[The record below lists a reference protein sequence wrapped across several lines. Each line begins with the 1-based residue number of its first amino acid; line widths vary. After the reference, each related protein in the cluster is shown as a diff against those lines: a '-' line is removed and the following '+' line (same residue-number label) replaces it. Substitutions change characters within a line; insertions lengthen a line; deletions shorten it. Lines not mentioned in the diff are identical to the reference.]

1 MHHILMTQSD
11 GLQSAVEN
19 RDQPLCPYDDASG
32 REIVSHDTWSAIADD
47 EVKLFVESL
56 PFILI
61 RLDREGV
68 VTLWN
73 NTASKIFGISEKEA
87 KGHALAHCGIKWQKP
102 ADMEQQISGWLQT
115 ESTLRCDDVG
125 YYNGGEIRF
134 VGFSVKPVVANQ
146 NQHLGFIVTGAEVTE
161 RKCLEEQLRQS
172 HKLEAV
178 GQLAAGI
185 AHEINTPA
193 QYVADNTTFLKE
205 SSPQIMQ
212 LVSLCQE
219 IRHQADSGS
228 IAPELLEKFDR
239 IVEQADLPFLEKE
252 IPRAID
258 QSLEGLMRISKIV
271 KAMKEFSHPGS
282 NEKSPSD
289 INRAIE
295 TTITVARNEWKYV
308 AEVDT
313 QFDNALPPV
322 PCLQG
327 ELNQVIL
334 NLIVNAAQAIAS
346 VVGDG
351 SNGKGKITISTRRAK
366 ESIEIAIRDT
376 GPGIPPAIQSRI
388 FEPFF
393 TTKPVGKG
401 TGQGLA
407 MAHST
412 IVKRHQGRIWFES
425 ELGKGTTF
433 FIQLPLDVPQ
443 IANTKP

>member
-1 MHHILMTQSD
+1 MTEFHEM
-11 GLQSAVEN
+11 LAVLGACDEQLRQRN
-19 RDQPLCPYDDASG
+19 DALEQQVLTCARELAVAHDQVRL
-32 REIVSHDTWSAIADD
+32 
-47 EVKLFVESL
+47 LVESL

-61 RLDREGV
+61 GLDPAGS

-73 NTASKIFGISEKEA
+73 NTASKIFGIGEAEA
-87 KGHALAHCGIKWQKP
+87 KGRLFSECGIKWQKP
-102 ADMEQQISGWLQT
+102 DEMQTQISNWLKT
-115 ESTLRCDDVG
+115 DSTVRCDDIG
-125 YYNGGEIRF
+125 YYSADEVRF
-134 VGFSVKPVVANQ
+134 VGFSVKPLVVNRGERV
-146 NQHLGFIVTGAEVTE
+146 GFIVTGAEVTE
-161 RKCLEEQLRQS
+161 RKALEEQLRQA

-185 AHEINTPA
+185 AHEINTPT
-193 QYVADNTTFLKE
+193 QYVADNTTFLGE
-205 SSPQIMQ
+205 STPQILQ
-212 LVSLCQE
+212 LLAVCKEMRQ
-219 IRHQADSGS
+219 QANSGS
-228 IAPELLEKFDR
+228 IPQELLQKFDCM
-239 IVEQADLPFLEKE
+239 VAHSDLPFLEKE
-252 IPRAID
+252 IPRAIA
-258 QSLEGLMRISKIV
+258 QSLEGLDRISRIV

-282 NEKSPSD
+282 NEKTATD

-308 AEVDT
+308 AEVQTDL
-313 QFDNALPPV
+313 DPSLPMV

-351 SNGKGKITISTRRAK
+351 STGKGKITISTRPLPD
-366 ESIEIAIRDT
+366 SIEIAIRDT
-376 GPGIPPAIQSRI
+376 GTGIPAGIQSRI

-412 IVKRHQGRIWFES
+412 IVKRHQGRIWFET
-425 ELGKGTTF
+425 EVGQGTTF
-433 FIQLPLDVPQ
+433 FIQLPLNGSN
-443 IANTKP
+443 NTQR

>member
-1 MHHILMTQSD
+1 MTEFNDMLAMLGACDEQLRQRND
-11 GLQSAVEN
+11 ALEQQVLTCARELAVAH
-19 RDQPLCPYDDASG
+19 DQVRL
-32 REIVSHDTWSAIADD
+32 
-47 EVKLFVESL
+47 LVESL

-61 RLDREGV
+61 GLDSAGS

-73 NTASKIFGISEKEA
+73 YTASKIFGISETDA
-87 KGHALAHCGIKWQKP
+87 KGRPFADCGIQWQKP
-102 ADMEQQISGWLQT
+102 EEMQKQISHWLKT
-115 ESTLRCDDVG
+115 DSTLRCDDVG
-125 YYNGGEIRF
+125 YYRNDEVRF
-134 VGFSVKPVVANQ
+134 VGFSVKPLAVNHNERV
-146 NQHLGFIVTGAEVTE
+146 GFIVTGAEVTE
-161 RKCLEEQLRQS
+161 RKALEEQLRQA

-185 AHEINTPA
+185 AHEINTPT
-193 QYVADNTTFLKE
+193 QYVADNTTFLGE
-205 SSPQIMQ
+205 STPQI
-212 LVSLCQE
+212 LELLNVCKE
-219 IRHQADSGS
+219 IRQQADAGS
-228 IAPELLEKFDR
+228 IPQELLLKFDR
-239 IVEQADLPFLEKE
+239 MVAHSDLPFLEKE
-252 IPRAID
+252 IPRAIE
-258 QSLEGLMRISKIV
+258 QSLEGLERISRIV

-282 NEKSPSD
+282 NEKTATD

-308 AEVDT
+308 AEVELQLDS
-313 QFDNALPPV
+313 ALPMV

-351 SNGKGKITISTRRAK
+351 STGKGKIVIRTRPLK
-366 ESIEIAIRDT
+366 DSIEISIRDT
-376 GPGIPPAIQSRI
+376 GPGIPASIQSRI

-412 IVKRHQGRIWFES
+412 IVKRHQGRIWFET
-425 ELGKGTTF
+425 EIGQGTTF
-433 FIQLPLDVPQ
+433 FIQLPLNGP
-443 IANTKP
+443 NHTHP